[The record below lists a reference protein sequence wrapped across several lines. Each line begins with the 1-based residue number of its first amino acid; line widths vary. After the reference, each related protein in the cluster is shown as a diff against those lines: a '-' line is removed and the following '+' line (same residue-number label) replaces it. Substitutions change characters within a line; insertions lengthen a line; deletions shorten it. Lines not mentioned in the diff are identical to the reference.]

1 MPLSSIHPPVVSVIV
16 AAYNSA
22 DFLKRCL
29 DSLENQTFRD
39 FEIIVIN
46 SSPEHRTA
54 EVVSKFPV
62 VRFFQSPDRLLP
74 HAARNAGMKMARGS
88 LYAFTDADCRADP
101 NWLAELV
108 KAHSAGHEIVAGS
121 IDSQAGAWISR
132 AIYLLKYS
140 PYLRGKPAGPIGLA
154 ATGSLILSR
163 KVWDLAGPFDGSIF
177 SGDALLSWKAREAGF
192 PPWFEPKAIVV
203 DQDEKYRQGFCSER
217 FQRGRE
223 FGQVR
228 ADFENWSA
236 VQRALRFLFTPLA
249 LLAAL
254 QAIAME
260 CHSGK
265 RLGDF
270 VASLP
275 LLVLAQTAWCLG
287 EATGYVAPLLGGKDS
302 RRSVPKQ
309 RSAQS
314 T

>member
-1 MPLSSIHPPVVSVIV
+1 MSAPAVSVIV

-54 EVVSKFPV
+54 EVVSKFPF

-88 LYAFTDADCRADP
+88 LFAFTDADCVADP
-101 NWLAELV
+101 HWLAELV
-108 KAHSAGHEIVAGS
+108 AAHSAGHEIVAGS
-121 IDSQAGAWISR
+121 IDSQASAWISR

-154 ATGSLILSR
+154 ATGSLLLSR
-163 KVWDLAGPFDGSIF
+163 KVWDAAGPFDGSIF
-177 SGDALLSWKAREAGF
+177 AGDALLSWKARRAGF

-203 DQDEKYRQGFCSER
+203 DQDEKYRQGFFSER

-223 FGQVR
+223 FGKVR

-249 LLAAL
+249 LLSAL
-254 QAIAME
+254 QAIAQE
-260 CHSGK
+260 CHSGN

-270 VASLP
+270 VATLP
-275 LLVLAQTAWCLG
+275 FLLMAQTAWCLG
-287 EATGYVAPLLGGKDS
+287 EAVGYVAPLLGGKSS
-302 RRSVPKQ
+302 RRRVPKQ
-309 RSAQS
+309 PTTSKS
-314 T
+314 S

>member
-1 MPLSSIHPPVVSVIV
+1 MSAPAVSVIV
-16 AAYNSA
+16 AAYYSA
-22 DFLKRCL
+22 EFLPRCL
-29 DSLENQTFRD
+29 QSLAAQTFDD
-39 FEIIVIN
+39 FETIVVN

-54 EVVSKFPV
+54 EVASKFPV

-88 LYAFTDADCRADP
+88 LFAFTDADCQADP
-101 NWLAELV
+101 HWLAELV
-108 KAHSAGHEIVAGS
+108 AAHSAEHEIVAGC
-121 IDSQAGAWISR
+121 IDSHALSWVSQ

-154 ATGSLILSR
+154 ATGSLLVSQ
-163 KVWDLAGPFDGSIF
+163 KVWKLAGPFDGSIF
-177 SGDALLSWKAREAGF
+177 AGDALFSWRARAAGF

-203 DQDEKYRQGFCSER
+203 DQDEKYRRGFFSER

-302 RRSVPKQ
+302 RRRVPKL